1 VLENENVQPQ
11 EPNATFNN
19 PGFEN
24 DEEKFWAFE
33 SDQWRRSIN
42 HNL

>member
-1 VLENENVQPQ
+1 MENGVKENGQPPNKDTVLENENVQPQ

-24 DEEKFWAFE
+24 DEEKF
-33 SDQWRRSIN
+33 
-42 HNL
+42 